1 MLEIKDESLLAGG
14 GFQGTHLVDANWKG
28 FPELGPEGGSRLAGH
43 NWRRDPNQTPEKM
56 LIMQCHQ
63 STRAVDPP
71 CLPGVPKLTISRFYA
86 SGCNKAENVSNTK
99 LYGVIKLS
107 PIHIIQI
114 PG

>member
-1 MLEIKDESLLAGG
+1 MMGIKEESLLAGG

-28 FPELGPEGGSRLAGH
+28 FPEMGPEGGSRLAGH

-71 CLPGVPKLTISRFYA
+71 CLMLFQNNNVFGYA
-86 SGCNKAENVSNTK
+86 VWESVLQTEDKVFF
-99 LYGVIKLS
+99 I
-107 PIHIIQI
+107 
-114 PG
+114 